1 MIKDLI
7 LNSRDAI
14 EASKDWGFERNNYL
28 NASEADTCLRQLW
41 YAKCSNETPA
51 VQDWGFAR
59 RGHSVEQYVVDTLQA
74 AANVEVKYVGNDQ
87 ISVQDKSRRLSATP
101 DGIIKIG
108 DGPWQGLEIKSIDPR
123 TNTGRLPRSGHI
135 TQLRIA
141 MALLT
146 DYELKS
152 GWLIYVDASNYNRI
166 FEFEIKADSSVL
178 DSYANRADRLFSV
191 QSAETLDRE
200 GKRTGGCKFCPYTV
214 ACGVEGASVRQPTA
228 RSNSF
233 VHAATRYAE
242 IMDIEDQLK
251 EEKAGLKEDLL
262 AGVGP
267 AGKAIV
273 NDIEVSVSMAKGR
286 ASLDRKAVAAAG
298 IDLSRF
304 EKTGAPTERLNVKR
318 I

>member
-1 MIKDLI
+1 MIKDII
-7 LNSRDAI
+7 LSSRDAL
-14 EASKDWGFERNNYL
+14 EASKEWGFERGSYL

-41 YAKCSNETPA
+41 YAKCSDEKA
-51 VQDWGFAR
+51 ASQDWGFAR
-59 RGHSVEQYVVDTLQA
+59 RGHSVEQYIVDSLRSA
-74 AANVEVKYVGNDQ
+74 DNVEVKYVGEDQ
-87 ISVQDKSRRLSATP
+87 ISVQDKARRLSATP

-108 DGPWQGLEIKSIDPR
+108 EGPWQGLEIKSIDPR
-123 TNTGRLPRSGHI
+123 TNTGRLPRAGHL

-146 DYELKS
+146 DYDLKS

-166 FEFEIKADSSVL
+166 FEFEIKADHSIL
-178 DSYANRADRLFSV
+178 DAYARRADRLFSV

-233 VHAATRYAE
+233 VHAASRYAE
-242 IMDIEDQLK
+242 IMDLEAELK

-262 AGVGP
+262 SGVGP